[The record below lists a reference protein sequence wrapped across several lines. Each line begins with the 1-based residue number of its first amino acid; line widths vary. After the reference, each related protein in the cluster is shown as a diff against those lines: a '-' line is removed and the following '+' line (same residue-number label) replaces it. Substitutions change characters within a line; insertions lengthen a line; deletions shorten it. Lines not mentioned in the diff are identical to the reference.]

1 MGGIALVALQR
12 LPQGAH
18 RRAQGRVAGVDGLIQ
33 FGHVAAWVA
42 LAAWIATAAG
52 WARHRLP
59 PVRRLVRSEPGAKPQ
74 APSAAA
80 PDPTP
85 RSGT

>member
-42 LAAWIATAAG
+42 LAAWMRTAAG

-59 PVRRLVRSEPGAKPQ
+59 LVPARPPRAKPQ